1 MQSIRTFF
9 KEYSLVIFFSVLSP
23 FILAPIVDAA
33 TEGSVTATVTVT
45 NVSLQVSDGTIAYG
59 SLSTSAT
66 MATVS
71 GELDDSQTVTNNGNI
86 AIDVAV
92 KGYNSTG
99 WTLGGT
105 AGSETYTHKTCTT
118 TCDSSPTWTA
128 MTTSYG
134 SDILTGIATSGTA
147 DVDFQ
152 VGTPTTTTDYTQQ
165 SVNVTILATEAS

>member
-1 MQSIRTFF
+1 MSKVKSFL
-9 KEYSLVIFFSVLSP
+9 KEYSLIIFLSVISP
-23 FILAPIVDAA
+23 FLLAPIVDAA

-45 NVSLQVSDGTIAYG
+45 NVSLTVGDGAVTYG
-59 SLSTSAT
+59 SLSTNAT
-66 MATVS
+66 WSTVS
-71 GELDDSQTVTNNGNI
+71 GELNDSQTVTNNGNI

-92 KGYNSTG
+92 KGYDSAN

-118 TCDSSPTWTA
+118 TCDTTPTWTA

-134 SDILTGIATSGTA
+134 ADILTGIATSGTA

-152 VGTPTTTTDYTQQ
+152 VGTPTTTTNYTQQ
-165 SVNVTILATEAS
+165 SVNVTILATEAN